1 MEPAIDNP
9 LSTLHHWPTPA
20 QFDSSDE
27 VGHAVS
33 TIKFSGRKLWFVLAV
48 STFPT
53 YRNHAWLYQAAL
65 HARAS
70 VFDFTSTS
78 PRPSQHVS
86 CLLWHVTT
94 AVQLME
100 QIGEWSALDSR
111 TQFLLNTSP
120 SPPALTCAS
129 KHHNNKTWTN
139 ASELTHAALVVKF
152 VRSMFRCT

>member
-1 MEPAIDNP
+1 MAIP
-9 LSTLHHWPTPA
+9 SCSSCESVGVRLHKHFEMLGRETC
-20 QFDSSDE
+20 
-27 VGHAVS
+27 
-33 TIKFSGRKLWFVLAV
+33 TFSMRDCNVRSWQCCI
-48 STFPT
+48 FPVVA
-53 YRNHAWLYQAAL
+53 NGI
-65 HARAS
+65 
-70 VFDFTSTS
+70 S